1 MTNDVLVAD
10 LRGASGRLTGC
21 KWQTYGVQVADLR
34 GASGWALYLDFAN
47 DELVIDVKPSITNLS
62 LYISY

>member
-1 MTNDVLVAD
+1 MTNDVL
-10 LRGASGRLTGC
+10 
-21 KWQTYGVQVADLR
+21 VADLR